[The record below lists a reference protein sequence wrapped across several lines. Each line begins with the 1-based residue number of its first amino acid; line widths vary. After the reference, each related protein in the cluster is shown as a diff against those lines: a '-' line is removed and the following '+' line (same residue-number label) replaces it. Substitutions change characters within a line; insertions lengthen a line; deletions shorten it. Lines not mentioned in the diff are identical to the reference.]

1 MPFFAKRSED
11 AEIELVKEQEKR
23 FQLSVRRDRMLGIW
37 AGEML
42 GLAGEALEAYAD
54 RIVKAAL
61 RGPNGAL
68 IAISDDFRQSRM
80 TLATLDLPLK
90 AEECLVAA
98 RAVAKAA

>member
-1 MPFFAKRSED
+1 MSFLAQRSEV
-11 AEIELVKEQEKR
+11 AEIQLVKEQDQR
-23 FQLSVRRDRMLGIW
+23 FHLTIRRDRMLGLW

-68 IAISDDFRQSRM
+68 IAISNDFRQSRM
-80 TLATLDLPLK
+80 AIATLDLPLK
-90 AEECLVAA
+90 AGECLDAA
-98 RAVAKAA
+98 RAIAQAA